1 MRTAFSAP
9 APSVVPISE
18 LAAHMT
24 SASGNQR
31 LESTYMWL
39 EDAKLPNEPKP
50 LVPSKRARTEPEE
63 PAKRKPPAKKKQDM
77 GGMWMK
83 NKGWTGKDSP
93 CLLGWM
99 FVQGWWD
106 WGACLSW
113 HVQRRRVVSP
123 GSLQWQCWVW
133 YKEKTG
139 KWRTYMLRTEDIQ
152 DSEREYFPAWMI
164 HEEGDAY
171 KKSIYYSSSK
181 GAWLL

>member
-1 MRTAFSAP
+1 MRTPFSAP
-9 APSVVPISE
+9 APSAVHISA
-18 LAAHMT
+18 LAAHMP
-24 SASGNQR
+24 SASGNLS
-31 LESTYMWL
+31 LESTYVWL
-39 EDAKLPNEPKP
+39 EDARLPNKPKP

-63 PAKRKPPAKKKQDM
+63 PAKKKPPAKKKQDM

-113 HVQRRRVVSP
+113 HVQRCHVVSP

-133 YKEKTG
+133 YKEKIG
-139 KWRTYMLRTEDIQ
+139 KWRTYMLHTEDIP
-152 DSEREYFPAWMI
+152 DSEREYFPASMI

-171 KKSIYYSSSK
+171 KKSIFYSSSK